1 MSTEQLI
8 KKKEENMIS
17 SFSKEMGVF
26 FFSWLAFLSFPFS
39 FFFIPKETLIPFLQD
54 SPFLSRQFTFKPF
67 NNYSPK
73 KEEIALHK
81 IFKL

>member
-17 SFSKEMGVF
+17 SSVRGMCVFSL
-26 FFSWLAFLSFPFS
+26 LASHPLFPFS
-39 FFFIPKETLIPFLQD
+39 LSFYIVGNPFLQN
-54 SPFLSRQFTFKPF
+54 SPFLSKQFTFKYF
-67 NNYSPK
+67 NNYFPK
-73 KEEIALHK
+73 KEEITLHK

>member
-17 SFSKEMGVF
+17 SFSEEIGVF

-39 FFFIPKETLIPFLQD
+39 FFIPKETLILFLQD

-67 NNYSPK
+67 NNYFPK
-73 KEEIALHK
+73 KEEIVLHK